1 MADHDEPAKKQA
13 AQSKWQNNRPKRP
26 RASMQLVDKILPS
39 VMSGLGLDRRMK
51 EHALMQ
57 VWPSFLPVVLSE
69 KSRPLFMDNQ
79 QNLVISASN
88 AAVAQEISLMKN
100 KLLQNLKMAGR
111 SLGVEV
117 NGLRVEMKNYHQ
129 PQEPEVNE
137 LAPMPQANDEEL
149 NLVELGAN
157 DKQLIVDLS
166 KQLAANSEFESS
178 LKMKALKAY
187 ERQLRLAQWRRN
199 MGFPICQICS
209 NPVPRLYELDMHKLC
224 FSCWAE
230 AKI

>member
-1 MADHDEPAKKQA
+1 MVDSNEQSEKKPN
-13 AQSKWQNNRPKRP
+13 QSNWQKNRPKRP

-39 VMSGLGLDRRMK
+39 VMTGLGLDRRMK

-57 VWPSFLPVVLSE
+57 VWPSFLPVALSE

-100 KLLQNLKMAGR
+100 KLLQSLKMTAR
-111 SLGVEV
+111 SLGVEL

-129 PQEPEVNE
+129 PLEPE
-137 LAPMPQANDEEL
+137 LAEAAPLPQASEEDL
-149 NLVELGAN
+149 DLVELNAN

-166 KQLAANSEFESS
+166 KQLAENSEFESG

-187 ERQLRLAQWRRN
+187 ERQLRLAQWRRV
-199 MGFPICQICS
+199 MGFPVCPLCS

-224 FSCWAE
+224 FSCWAA